1 MVQAVEE
8 GQEGCLGDGVG
19 LEGGWVGAGEGACVG
34 AAEGFGYFWWA
45 LLSCCLFGVVRMVT
59 EGLRGMTQGRKW
71 VFWGWVVDDCV
82 AIGLNDGG
90 VEVVA
95 NELIIEGVEDVA
107 NRTS

>member
-1 MVQAVEE
+1 M
-8 GQEGCLGDGVG
+8 
-19 LEGGWVGAGEGACVG
+19 
-34 AAEGFGYFWWA
+34 
-45 LLSCCLFGVVRMVT
+45 
-59 EGLRGMTQGRKW
+59 
-71 VFWGWVVDDCV
+71 FWGWVVDDCV